1 MKTLPLQRRTL
12 ALLAFLLPLLALFVH
27 VALRSG
33 PLAPVAVTTLTV
45 ETKTLAPS
53 LFGIG
58 TVEARYTHKVGPTAA
73 GRLKSLAVQV
83 GDRVKAGQVLGV
95 MEPVDL
101 DARVN
106 SQQAALQRAEAAL
119 KEADARAQ
127 FARAQATRYEQ
138 LAGAKLVSDE
148 LASTKRQER
157 QIADAALDGARE
169 ELRRIKSEFAAIV
182 AQQRNLTLIAPVEG
196 LVTVR
201 HVDPGTTVV
210 AGQPVIELID
220 PKSLW
225 INARLDQ
232 ASANGL
238 AAGLPARITLR
249 SRSGSTATG
258 RVLRIEPVADAVT
271 EEILAKVVFDALPDP
286 LPPVGELAEVTILLP
301 AVPPAPAIRNAALHR
316 RGSETGVWKLVDDHA
331 AFTPVTRGAS
341 DLDGNVQVTQGLAPG
356 DIIVLYSEKLLS
368 ADRRV
373 RIVERIPGTAP

>member
-1 MKTLPLQRRTL
+1 MKALPLQRRTL
-12 ALLAFLLPLLALFVH
+12 ALLAFLLPLLALFVY

-33 PLAPVAVTTLTV
+33 PLAPVTVTTQTVATKALTP
-45 ETKTLAPS
+45 A

-83 GDRVKAGQVLGV
+83 GDRVRAGQVLGV

-101 DARVN
+101 DARVG
-106 SQQAALQRAEAAL
+106 SQQAARQRAEAAL
-119 KEADARAQ
+119 KEVDARAQ
-127 FARAQATRYEQ
+127 FARTQATRYEQ
-138 LAGAKLVSDE
+138 LAAEKLVSDE

-157 QIADAALDGARE
+157 QIADAALEGARE
-169 ELRRIKSEFAAIV
+169 ELRRVKSDFAAII
-182 AQQRNLTLIAPVEG
+182 AQQRNLTLVAPADG

-220 PKSLW
+220 PQSLW

-232 ASANGL
+232 ASATGL
-238 AAGLPARITLR
+238 AAGLPARIVLR
-249 SRSGSTATG
+249 SRRGSTFTG

-286 LPPVGELAEVTILLP
+286 LPPVGELAEVTIDLP
-301 AVPPAPAIRNAALHR
+301 AMAAAPVIRNAAIHR
-316 RGSETGVWKLVDDHA
+316 AGDQTGVWKLVDERA
-331 AFTPVTRGAS
+331 VFTPVTTGAS
-341 DLDGNVQVTQGLAPG
+341 DLDGNMQITQGLAPG
-356 DIIVLYSEKLLS
+356 DVIVLYSEKTLS
-368 ADRRV
+368 AERRI

>member
-1 MKTLPLQRRTL
+1 MKSLPLRRRTL
-12 ALLAFLLPLLALFVH
+12 ALLAFLLPLLALFAY

-33 PLAPVAVTTLTV
+33 PLAPVAVTTQAV
-45 ETKTLAPS
+45 ETKALTPS

-106 SQQAALQRAEAAL
+106 SQKAALQRAEAAL
-119 KEADARAQ
+119 KEVDARAQ
-127 FARAQATRYEQ
+127 FARTQATRYEQ
-138 LAGAKLVSDE
+138 LAAAKLVSDE

-169 ELRRIKSEFAAIV
+169 ELRRAKSDYAAIV
-182 AQQRNLTLIAPVEG
+182 AQQRNLTLVAPADG

-210 AGQPVIELID
+210 AGQPVMELIA
-220 PKSLW
+220 PNSLW
-225 INARLDQ
+225 INTRLDQ
-232 ASANGL
+232 ASATGL
-238 AAGLPARITLR
+238 AAGLPARIALR
-249 SRSGSTATG
+249 SRRGSTFAG
-258 RVLRIEPVADAVT
+258 RVLRIEPIADAVT
-271 EEILAKVVFDALPDP
+271 EEILAKVVFDAMPEP
-286 LPPVGELAEVTILLP
+286 LPPVGELAEVTIDLP
-301 AVPPAPAIRNAALHR
+301 AVAAAPVIRNAAIHR
-316 RGSETGVWKLVDDHA
+316 VRDNTGVWKLVDA
-331 AFTPVTRGAS
+331 RAVFSPVTTGAS

-356 DIIVLYSEKLLS
+356 DIIVLYSEKTLS
-368 ADRRV
+368 ADRRIRV
-373 RIVERIPGTAP
+373 VERIPGTAP